1 MLRTTEERMW
11 DLFMSYHTLIGAK
24 VAETGLD
31 LYGTEQ
37 KVNMALN
44 LVLAHQLESLTTELK
59 AQTDSINKV
68 NRKRIT

>member
-24 VAETGLD
+24 VQETGLD
-31 LYGTEQ
+31 IYGTEQ
-37 KVNMALN
+37 KVNMALK
-44 LVLAHQLESLTTELK
+44 LVIAHQLESVSTELK